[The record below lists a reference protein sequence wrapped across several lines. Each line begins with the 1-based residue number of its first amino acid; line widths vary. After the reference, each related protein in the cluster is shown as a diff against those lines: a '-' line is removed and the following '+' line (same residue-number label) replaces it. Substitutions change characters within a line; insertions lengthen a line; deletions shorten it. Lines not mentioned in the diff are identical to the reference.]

1 MFLHDD
7 ALPHDHPVEEP
18 LSSVVS
24 HLVLGSDPKMR
35 RRLST
40 ILLSI
45 AVFAVCVGL
54 AFFAQAHGFARD
66 GFAVRL
72 LIATVVAQGSF
83 YTLVRSGMSGH
94 FRDPNLVMAQVVF
107 ALAAVSYA
115 YAMVVPEH
123 RGAVLMIIAVIVMF
137 GMYTLSAR
145 QAVLMGLTAAGFLG
159 AVMAVMTQLDPLY
172 YPWHLELI
180 RFELLAGTLPALTLS
195 ARFIAEWRTRLLQ
208 QKTELRTALA
218 RVQELATRDTL
229 TGLVNRRHMQDL
241 LEQEWQRQ
249 ERLGVAFAVATIDLD
264 HFKRINDLHGHRVGD
279 EVLQHFARAAN
290 SVLRATDVIARWGGE
305 EFLILFPDSNV
316 MQAQASLQRLTDVLA
331 TLQVSEQVP
340 DLRVHFSAGVAQH
353 HHGRAL
359 DQTLE
364 RADRA
369 LYMAKAAG
377 RNRSQTARDSTV
389 PAEDHSGR

>member
-1 MFLHDD
+1 MMFPHDD
-7 ALPHDHPVEEP
+7 AAHPDHPFGEP
-18 LSSVVS
+18 LSSVVA
-24 HLVLGSDPKMR
+24 HLMLGSEPKMR
-35 RRLST
+35 RRLGR

-45 AVFAVCVGL
+45 SVYVVCCAL
-54 AFFAQAHGFARD
+54 AFFAVANGLARAGFAE
-66 GFAVRL
+66 RL
-72 LIATVVAQGSF
+72 LIATVVMEGAF
-83 YTLVRSGMSGH
+83 YALVRSGWSARL
-94 FRDPNLVMAQVVF
+94 RDPGLVMAQITC
-107 ALAAVSYA
+107 ALAAVTYS

-123 RGAVLMIIAVIVMF
+123 RGSVLIIIAVIVMF
-137 GMYTLSAR
+137 GMYTLSPR
-145 QAVLMGLTAAGFLG
+145 QAVAVGVMAAGFLG
-159 AVMAVMTQLDPLY
+159 AAMTVLTQLDPAY
-172 YPWHLELI
+172 YPWRLELI
-180 RFELLAGTLPALTLS
+180 RFELLAGTLPALTLTGH
-195 ARFIAEWRTRLLQ
+195 FIAGWRTRLLQ
-208 QKTELRTALA
+208 QKQELRIALE

-264 HFKRINDLHGHRVGD
+264 YFKRINDEHGHRVGD

-290 SVLRATDVIARWGGE
+290 GVLRTTDVIARWGGE

-316 MQAQASLQRLTDVLA
+316 MQAQACLQRLTEVLS
-331 TLQVSEQVP
+331 TQQVCEKVP
-340 DLRVHFSAGVAQH
+340 ELRVHFSAGVAQH

-389 PAEDHSGR
+389 PADNLNR

>member
-1 MFLHDD
+1 MFPHDD
-7 ALPHDHPVEEP
+7 TLHQDHPFGEP
-18 LSSVVS
+18 LSSVVG
-24 HLVLGSDPKMR
+24 HLMLGSDPKMR
-35 RRLST
+35 SSLAS
-40 ILLSI
+40 ILLS
-45 AVFAVCVGL
+45 VSVYVVCCAL
-54 AFFAQAHGFARD
+54 AFFAVANGLARD
-66 GFAVRL
+66 GFAERL
-72 LIATVVAQGSF
+72 LVVTFVVEGAI
-83 YTLVRSGMSGH
+83 YALVRSGWSS
-94 FRDPNLVMAQVVF
+94 RLPDPNLVMTQIVF

-115 YAMVVPEH
+115 YAMVVTEH
-123 RGAVLMIIAVIVMF
+123 RGAVLIVIAVIVMF

-145 QAVLMGLTAAGFLG
+145 QAVLVGVTAAGFLG
-159 AVMAVMTQLDPLY
+159 AVMAVMTQLDPGY
-172 YPWHLELI
+172 YPWRLELI

-208 QKTELRTALA
+208 QKTELRAALA

-249 ERLGVAFAVATIDLD
+249 ERLGVAFAVATVDLD

-279 EVLQHFARAAN
+279 EVLQHFASAAS

-316 MQAQASLQRLTDVLA
+316 LKAQASLQRLTDL
-331 TLQVSEQVP
+331 LSIRQVSDKVP
-340 DLRVHFSAGVAQH
+340 ELRVHFSAGVAQH
-353 HHGRAL
+353 HHGRPL

-377 RNRSQTARDSTV
+377 RNRSQTARDSTR
-389 PAEDHSGR
+389 PADNLGS

>member
-1 MFLHDD
+1 MFPHDD
-7 ALPHDHPVEEP
+7 TTHQDHPFGEP
-18 LSSVVS
+18 LSSVVA
-24 HLVLGSDPKMR
+24 HLMLGSDIKMR
-35 RRLST
+35 RRLAS

-45 AVFAVCVGL
+45 SVYVVCCAL
-54 AFFAQAHGFARD
+54 AFFAVANGLAREGFAE
-66 GFAVRL
+66 RL
-72 LIATVVAQGSF
+72 LVATVLMEGAF
-83 YTLVRSGMSGH
+83 YALVRSGWSVRLH
-94 FRDPNLVMAQVVF
+94 DPGLVMAQVTY
-107 ALAAVSYA
+107 ALAAVTYS

-123 RGAVLMIIAVIVMF
+123 RGAVLIVIAVIVMF
-137 GMYTLSAR
+137 GMYTLSPK
-145 QAVLMGLTAAGFLG
+145 QAVAVGVMAAGFLG
-159 AVMAVMTQLDPLY
+159 AAMAVLTQLDPAY
-172 YPWHLELI
+172 YPWRLELI
-180 RFELLAGTLPALTLS
+180 RFELLAGTLPALTLTGH
-195 ARFIAEWRTRLLQ
+195 FIADWRTRLMQ
-208 QKTELRTALA
+208 QRKELRVALE

-264 HFKRINDLHGHRVGD
+264 YFKRVNDEHGHRVGD
-279 EVLQHFARAAN
+279 EVLQQFAQAAN
-290 SVLRATDVIARWGGE
+290 SVLRTTDVIARWGGE

-316 MQAQASLQRLTDVLA
+316 MQAQACLQRLTEVLA
-331 TLQVSEQVP
+331 TKQVSEHVP
-340 DLRVHFSAGVAQH
+340 ELRVHFSAGVAQH

-389 PAEDHSGR
+389 PADNLGR